1 MQKIILLICF
11 LLISSVSFSQLR
23 LDENFDYPAGDSLG
37 AHGWTHFSG
46 VTNTLFVTSP
56 GLTYAGYPLS
66 GIGNAAT
73 VGTTGNDNYKNFTSS
88 ADSSNANAIYTF
100 FMVNVTS
107 AQRPGDYFL
116 GLLPNNSTTF
126 YSGRVFARD
135 MGGVLEFG
143 VTKAGGGDTNTMVW
157 ASGYSYN
164 TTYLMVLKY
173 QFVPGANNNT
183 VSLFIF
189 NSGVPATEPA
199 VPTIGPALYSS
210 GDAANI
216 GRVALRQSVATRAP
230 TVIVDGIR
238 ATTAWL
244 TTVVNMKIAIEGIL
258 DATSS
263 THVVNDT
270 ATVYLRNNFA
280 PYSIVDSAKSV
291 INSQT
296 LTGLF
301 NFRNASTG
309 TYYFDVRYRGLPV
322 YRNAIQT
329 WSKAGGE
336 LVTNN
341 DGGSYDFTTSSAQ
354 AFGNNTMLKGTVYCI
369 YSGDVSQDGVV
380 DLSDGSLID
389 NDAFNFA
396 SGYLNTD
403 LTGDDVVDLSDAS
416 IAENNAFNFV
426 SAITP

>member
-1 MQKIILLICF
+1 MQKITLLICF
-11 LLISSVSFSQLR
+11 ILISSVSYSQLR
-23 LDENFDYPAGDSLG
+23 LDENFDYPAGDSIG
-37 AHGWTHFSG
+37 AHGWTYFSG
-46 VTNTLFVTSP
+46 VTNTMFVTSP
-56 GLTYAGYPLS
+56 GLSYAGYPLS

-73 VGTTGNDNYKNFTSS
+73 VNTTGNDYYKNFTSS
-88 ADSSNANAIYTF
+88 ADSTNTSAIYAF
-100 FMVNVTS
+100 FMVNVQS

-116 GLLPNNSTTF
+116 GLLPDNSTTF
-126 YSGRVFARD
+126 YSGRLFARD

-143 VTKAGGGDTNTMVW
+143 VTKASTSDTNSMVW
-157 ASGYSYN
+157 SSGYSYN

-173 QFVPGANNNT
+173 EFVPGSNNNL

-199 VPTIGPALYSS
+199 VPTIGPALYTS
-210 GDAANI
+210 GDAFNI
-216 GRVALRQSVATRAP
+216 GRVALRQGVASRMP

-244 TTVVNMKIAIEGIL
+244 TTVVNIKVAIEGIL
-258 DATSS
+258 DPNTS
-263 THVVNDT
+263 THVTDDT
-270 ATVYLRNNFA
+270 VTVYLRNNFA
-280 PYSIVDSAKSV
+280 PYTIVDSAKSV

-296 LTGLF
+296 LTGFF
-301 NFRNASTG
+301 NFRNAATG
-309 TYYFDVRYRGLPV
+309 TYYFDVRFRGQPV

-341 DGGSYDFTTSSAQ
+341 DGGSYDFTTSDTQ
-354 AFGNNTMLKGTVYCI
+354 AFGNNTLLKGTVYSI
-369 YSGDVSQDGVV
+369 YSGDVSQDNVI
-380 DLSDGSLID
+380 DISDGSLID

-403 LTGDDVVDLSDAS
+403 LTGDNVVDLSDAS
-416 IAENNAFNFV
+416 IADNNAFNFV
-426 SAITP
+426 GAVIP